1 MYSFYAPEF
10 GAVRRPAPQNPF
22 DSNGAC
28 PLHSD
33 MDPVLRSSMVDRTET
48 ALMAGIRKGVWNDT
62 LPGVRILCRTFK
74 VSPPTLQA
82 ATGRLLTAGVLLSD
96 GPRRR
101 LRISKSWSR
110 EKKPDA
116 LAGRERRRVLFLS
129 GDPLSDMPHS
139 RLEVFS
145 GFRLECPDWD
155 VRLQSLSFE
164 DAKVPRRQWD
174 QLIRTEEPDALV
186 VFNGTPVIGRWA
198 AKRKLKTVFIGG
210 DSGGLPIP
218 TIGMMARGLI
228 RDAIDEFARHGH
240 RHICMPVIG
249 AFPRLQEGLGKT
261 MAEEMERAGLP
272 FDVSW
277 NMPTST
283 QHDPDVLLNILTRV
297 FKVRIPTAVIAMTW
311 SDFVTIQSFLNTR
324 RLAIP
329 DDVSVLV
336 LSTSSALRWVRPQ
349 LTHFTHGVGRV
360 ARTVRDWI
368 DKGFPADC
376 TPIALTVQ
384 IVRGGSVGPPRPGS

>member
-1 MYSFYAPEF
+1 
-10 GAVRRPAPQNPF
+10 
-22 DSNGAC
+22 
-28 PLHSD
+28 
-33 MDPVLRSSMVDRTET
+33 MDPVLRSSIVDRTEA
-48 ALMAGIRKGVWNDT
+48 ALIEGIRNGVWTDT

-82 ATGRLLTAGVLLSD
+82 ATGRLLAAGALVSD

-110 EKKPDA
+110 GKKPDA
-116 LAGRERRRVLFLS
+116 PDGRERVRVLFLS
-129 GDPLSDMPHS
+129 SDPFPDMPHS
-139 RLEVFS
+139 RLEIFS

-174 QLIRTEEPDALV
+174 RLIRTEEPDALV

-210 DSGGLPIP
+210 DPGGLPIP

-228 RDAIDEFARHGH
+228 RDAIGEFARHGH

-249 AFPRLQEGLGKT
+249 VFPRLQEALGKA
-261 MAEEMERAGLP
+261 MAEEMERVGLP
-272 FDVSW
+272 FDLSW
-277 NMPTST
+277 NMPTSN
-283 QHDPDVLLNILTRV
+283 QHDPEVLLNILTRV
-297 FKVRIPTAVIAMTW
+297 SKVRMPTALIAMTW
-311 SDFVTIQSFLNTR
+311 SEFVTIQSFLNAR

-329 DDVSVLV
+329 DDVSVMV
-336 LSTSSALRWVRPQ
+336 LSSSSALRWVRPK
-349 LTHFTHGVGRV
+349 LAHFTHGVGRV
-360 ARTVRDWI
+360 ARTVRGWI
-368 DKGFPADC
+368 DKGFPVDR
-376 TPIALTVQ
+376 TPLALPVQ
-384 IVRGGSVGPPRPGS
+384 IVHGESVGPPRPGS

>member
-1 MYSFYAPEF
+1 
-10 GAVRRPAPQNPF
+10 
-22 DSNGAC
+22 
-28 PLHSD
+28 
-33 MDPVLRSSMVDRTET
+33 MDPVIRSSMVDRTEA
-48 ALMAGIRKGVWNDT
+48 ALMAGIRNGVWNDT
-62 LPGVRILCRTFK
+62 MPGVRTLCRTFK

-110 EKKPDA
+110 EEKKEGPVA
-116 LAGRERRRVLFLS
+116 AKRRRVLFLS
-129 GDPLSDMPHS
+129 GDPFPDMPHS
-139 RLEVFS
+139 LLEVFS

-155 VRLQSLSFE
+155 VRLQNLSFE

-174 QLIRTEEPDALV
+174 RLIRTEEPDALV
-186 VFNGTPVIGRWA
+186 VFKGNAVIGRWA

-218 TIGMMARGLI
+218 TIGMVARELI
-228 RDAIDEFARHGH
+228 RDAIVEFARHGH

-249 AFPRLQEGLGKT
+249 VFPRLQEGLGRA
-261 MAEEMERAGLP
+261 MAEEMERVGLP

-283 QHDPDVLLNILTRV
+283 QRDPDILLNILTRV
-297 FKVRIPTAVIAMTW
+297 SKVRMPTALIAMTW
-311 SDFVTIQSFLNTR
+311 SEFVTIQSFLNTR

-329 DDVSVLV
+329 DDVSVMV
-336 LSTSSALRWVRPQ
+336 LSSSSALRWVRPK
-349 LTHFTHGVGRV
+349 LAHFAHGLGRV
-360 ARTVRDWI
+360 ARTVRGWI
-368 DKGFPADC
+368 DKDFPTDF
-376 TPIALTVQ
+376 TPVGLPVQ
-384 IVRGGSVGPPRPGS
+384 LVHGESIGPPPAGL